1 MNAILLLLKGF
12 IMGIANIIPG
22 VSGGTLAIILGIY
35 EKLIDVLSSFWK
47 NLKKNILFVLPLLV
61 GMGVALIAGSF
72 VIDWGLKNFPIA
84 TTMFFVGL
92 VIGGIPFIYMK
103 VHKKYNVVNVI
114 IFIIIFSLVVL
125 ISVISM
131 NNSVSLD
138 KLDFLLI
145 VRLFFVG
152 GITAATMIIP
162 GISGSLI
169 LMNLGYYE
177 SIVEAVKNLTKLS
190 TIGHS
195 ICVLLPFGVGVII
208 GLVLIAK
215 LIKWLLRKF
224 PVQSYFG
231 ILAFVIASIVSII
244 IRMDKSDFNVGEL
257 MLGILLMGIGIFI
270 TFILG
275 WYDNNR
281 IKNIQTVGE
290 TLVVESSSD
299 EINNETTSEETIEE
313 NLDEKKED
321 VTDE

>member
-1 MNAILLLLKGF
+1 
-12 IMGIANIIPG
+12 MGIANIIPG

-47 NLKKNILFVLPLLV
+47 NLKKNILFVLPLLI
-61 GMGVALIAGSF
+61 GMGIALIAGSF

-84 TTMFFVGL
+84 TTLFFVGL

-114 IFIIIFSLVVL
+114 IFIIIFALVVL
-125 ISVISM
+125 LSILTVGS
-131 NNSVSLD
+131 NVSLD
-138 KLDFLLI
+138 KIDFLLI
-145 VRLFFVG
+145 VKLFFVG
-152 GITAATMIIP
+152 AITAATMIIP
-162 GISGSLI
+162 GISGSLV
-169 LMNLGYYE
+169 LMNMGYYE
-177 SIVEAVKNLTKLS
+177 SIVECVKNLTKIS
-190 TIGHS
+190 SMGHS
-195 ICVLLPFGVGVII
+195 ICVLLPFGIGVII

-224 PVQSYFG
+224 PIQSYFG

-244 IRMDKSDFNVGEL
+244 IRMDKSDFNIGEL

-275 WYDNNR
+275 WYDKNRTNN
-281 IKNIQTVGE
+281 NQTIGE
-290 TLVVESSSD
+290 VSTIDSSS
-299 EINNETTSEETIEE
+299 EEVIVEQNNENTNDE
-313 NLDEKKED
+313 NSDEKKED